1 MQLSDLATIQLNRT
15 AQGGDWVVKVKDIKE
30 VNEKDTLAVLT
41 LYNGEVIPVQQS
53 VNNVQDAINALW
65 DQYCAGRETDRLEI
79 TDGVTAPG
87 AASGK
92 ARIYVDT
99 SDGDLKVVFADGT
112 VKLIVSDT

>member
-1 MQLSDLATIQLNRT
+1 
-15 AQGGDWVVKVKDIKE
+15 
-30 VNEKDTLAVLT
+30 
-41 LYNGEVIPVQQS
+41 
-53 VNNVQDAINALW
+53 
-65 DQYCAGRETDRLEI
+65 
-79 TDGVTAPG
+79 VTAPG